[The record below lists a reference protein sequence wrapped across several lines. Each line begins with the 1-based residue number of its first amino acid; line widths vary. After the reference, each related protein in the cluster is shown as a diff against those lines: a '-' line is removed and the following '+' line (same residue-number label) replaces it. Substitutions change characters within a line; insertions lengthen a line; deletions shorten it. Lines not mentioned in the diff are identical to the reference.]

1 MKSIQLQHLLFCCLF
16 GALAQNSF
24 GQAVAEKKLQ
34 GGITGSVGFNY
45 LKMGTSL
52 LEAEPGL
59 STSVGV
65 NFIKATKESQN
76 IAFLGGVEFN
86 LERFNYKVTGQ
97 DVFYR
102 YTDQNIKIKDETIAA
117 DKYYRLTERT
127 YKPLYLG
134 LPIGMAFRTDFMG
147 DYRGVVK
154 FGLQNRFLLSN
165 TVDDIGFSSLA
176 ANEIGDYQENTGM
189 MAKKD
194 LFFYNA
200 GLFINLGAEWN
211 FSGSTCLL
219 VELGYQYGFMP
230 LHLTSKEQNYTL
242 FTLDNAS
249 APTYFRNQATMN
261 QANLKFTLLF

>member
-1 MKSIQLQHLLFCCLF
+1 MKSIQLQHLFFCLLF
-16 GALAQNSF
+16 GASIFPSF
-24 GQAVAEKKLQ
+24 GQTVAEKKLQ
-34 GGITGSVGFNY
+34 GGLTGSVGFNY
-45 LKMGTSL
+45 LNMGTSL
-52 LEAEPGL
+52 LEAQPGL

-102 YTDQNIKIKDETIAA
+102 YTDQAIKMKSETIAA

-134 LPIGMAFRTDFMG
+134 LPIGMAFRTDFIG

-165 TVDDIGFSSLA
+165 TVDDIGFSSTTPS
-176 ANEIGDYQENTGM
+176 EIGDYQENVGM
-189 MAKKD
+189 SAKKD

-219 VELGYQYGFMP
+219 IELGYQYGFMP

-242 FTLDNAS
+242 FTVDNLG
-249 APTYFRNQATMN
+249 APTYFRNQAIMN